1 MEKIH
6 MFIERT
12 LDLIE
17 KKGITKNKLL
27 TDLHLSKNSFVDWQ
41 KRGSIPSADVALKIA
56 EYFDV
61 PLDYLMGRTD
71 DPNQKPGESNIK
83 LDEFSYAMYNE
94 SKELSD
100 SDKERLLTF
109 ARMLRESSEESNDD

>member
-1 MEKIH
+1 
-6 MFIERT
+6 MFYER
-12 LDLIE
+12 LEELCS
-17 KKGITKNKLL
+17 KKSITVSSLVKELGLSTSKVTAWKNGTVPKGAIL
-27 TDLHLSKNSFVDWQ
+27 V
-41 KRGSIPSADVALKIA
+41 KIA
-56 EYFDV
+56 DYFGV

-100 SDKERLLTF
+100 SDKQRLLTF
-109 ARMLRESSEESNDD
+109 ARMLRESSEEANDN

>member
-1 MEKIH
+1 

-12 LDLIE
+12 LDLI
-17 KKGITKNKLL
+17 KKNGITKNKLL
-27 TDLHLSKNSFVDWQ
+27 TDLQLSKNSFVDWQ
-41 KRGSIPSADVALKIA
+41 KRGNTPSADVALKIA
-56 EYFDV
+56 DYFGV

-71 DPNQKPGESNIK
+71 DPNQKPGERNIK

-100 SDKERLLTF
+100 SDKQRLLTF